1 MRILAIGDSMTW
13 REEPNGKPWLP
24 DRPEH
29 GYACDTT
36 LKYYPKYLAELLDAE
51 VYAFSAFKKDDDCW
65 MNVIAA
71 WTIEASTEIKPDW
84 VIVQGG
90 GDDLDRGTPLPEV
103 LDAYKRIYNEVVGEQ
118 GRGLLFLMVPWAH
131 KQEGGIEQ
139 TQRNRL
145 NTALCD
151 LYGPRR
157 TKYYHT
163 WLLEHG
169 LLGDGVHPSD
179 EGDKA
184 MARIVAAH
192 IERNS
197 AHE

>member
-118 GRGLLFLMVPWAH
+118 GRGLLFLAAPYAH
-131 KQEGGIEQ
+131 KALDDETRVG
-139 TQRNRL
+139 RL
-145 NTALCD
+145 YLDNSLRR
-151 LYGPRR
+151 LYSGSVLS
-157 TKYYHT
+157 YHDF
-163 WLLEHG
+163 LHACG